1 MQKNGYFHSRQQFPF
16 SYFTETTIGH
26 LASLGGKVFCF
37 GLGDQGRGVAMM
49 YDLSAFLASKP
60 CSTSSLHIFLTLRPR
75 LS

>member
-1 MQKNGYFHSRQQFPF
+1 
-16 SYFTETTIGH
+16 
-26 LASLGGKVFCF
+26 LGARFF
-37 GLGDQGRGVAMM
+37 FFWLGDQGRGVAMM